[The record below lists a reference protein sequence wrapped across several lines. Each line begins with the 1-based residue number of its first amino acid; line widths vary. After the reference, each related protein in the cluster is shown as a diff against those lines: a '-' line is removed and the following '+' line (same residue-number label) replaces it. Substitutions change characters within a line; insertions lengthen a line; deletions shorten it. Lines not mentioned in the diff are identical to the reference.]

1 MQSTALT
8 PLGALPDD
16 ERCSLREAQHLP
28 SLPAAWVAVPDPLAR
43 SVGRR
48 ARPARL
54 GCVHHQTSCRYVVG
68 KRYRP
73 SVFPAL
79 VPSGTNLALWRGVRR
94 WIPTVC
100 VPPKAGEPR
109 DGPRTE
115 WPRNSARPPGQ
126 ENRRRHAATIAAH
139 LRPAG

>member
-48 ARPARL
+48 ARPACPQRGSPCPTRL
-54 GCVHHQTSCRYVVG
+54 PAAWVAVPDPLARSVG
-68 KRYRP
+68 RRARP
-73 SVFPAL
+73 ACPQRGSPCPTRAVGLWPPADVL
-79 VPSGTNLALWRGVRR
+79 QVRR
-94 WIPTVC
+94 GDAI
-100 VPPKAGEPR
+100 
-109 DGPRTE
+109 
-115 WPRNSARPPGQ
+115 
-126 ENRRRHAATIAAH
+126 
-139 LRPAG
+139 